1 MSTAGISYKSIK
13 EKLLESDEVRQEY
26 DALEFRYKIVKK
38 IAELRKNDKIT
49 QEELAIRLKTTK
61 SVVSRIESGNQNVSV
76 DMVRKIVNAL
86 GKEVDIVIKQH

>member
-1 MSTAGISYKSIK
+1 MSKAGISYKIIK

-26 DALEFRYKIVKK
+26 DALEFRYKVVKK

-61 SVVSRIESGNQNVSV
+61 SVVSKIESGNQNVSV
-76 DMVRKIVNAL
+76 DMVHKIVNAL
-86 GKEVDIVIKQH
+86 GKEVDIVIK

>member
-1 MSTAGISYKSIK
+1 MSKAGISYKIIK

-26 DALEFRYKIVKK
+26 DALEFRYKVVKK

-76 DMVRKIVNAL
+76 DMVHKIVNAL
-86 GKEVDIVIKQH
+86 GKEVDIVIK

>member
-1 MSTAGISYKSIK
+1 MNKAGVSYKIIK

-26 DALEFRYKIVKK
+26 DALEFRYKVVKK

-76 DMVRKIVNAL
+76 DMVQKIVNAL
-86 GKEVDIVIKQH
+86 GKEVDIVIK

>member
-1 MSTAGISYKSIK
+1 MSKTGVSYKIIK
-13 EKLLESDEVRQEY
+13 EKLLESDQVRQEY

-38 IAELRKNDKIT
+38 IAELRKNNKIT

-76 DMVRKIVNAL
+76 DMVQKIVNAL
-86 GKEVDIVIKQH
+86 GKEVDIVIK

>member
-1 MSTAGISYKSIK
+1 MNKAGISYKIIK

-26 DALEFRYKIVKK
+26 DALEFRYKIIKK
-38 IAELRKNDKIT
+38 IAELRKNNKIT

-76 DMVRKIVNAL
+76 DMVQKIINAL
-86 GKEVDIVIKQH
+86 GKEVDIVIK

>member
-1 MSTAGISYKSIK
+1 MSKAGISYKIIK

-26 DALEFRYKIVKK
+26 DALEFRYKVVKK

-76 DMVRKIVNAL
+76 DMVHKIVNAL
-86 GKEVDIVIKQH
+86 GKEVVL

>member
-1 MSTAGISYKSIK
+1 MSKAGISYKIIK

-76 DMVRKIVNAL
+76 DMVQKIVNAL
-86 GKEVDIVIKQH
+86 GKEVDIVIK

>member
-1 MSTAGISYKSIK
+1 MSKAGISYKIIK

-26 DALEFRYKIVKK
+26 DALEFRYKVVKK

-76 DMVRKIVNAL
+76 DMVQKIVNAL
-86 GKEVDIVIKQH
+86 GKEVDIVIK

>member
-1 MSTAGISYKSIK
+1 MSKAGVSYKIIK
-13 EKLLESDEVRQEY
+13 VKLLESDEVRQEY

-76 DMVRKIVNAL
+76 DMVQKIVNAL
-86 GKEVDIVIKQH
+86 GKEVDIVIK

>member
-1 MSTAGISYKSIK
+1 MSKAGVSYKIIK

-26 DALEFRYKIVKK
+26 DALEFRYKIVRK
-38 IAELRKNDKIT
+38 IAELRRNDKIT

-76 DMVRKIVNAL
+76 DMVQKIVNAL
-86 GKEVDIVIKQH
+86 GKEVDIVIK

>member
-1 MSTAGISYKSIK
+1 MSKAGISYKIIK

-26 DALEFRYKIVKK
+26 DALEFRYKVEKK

-76 DMVRKIVNAL
+76 DMVHKIVNAL
-86 GKEVDIVIKQH
+86 GKEVDIVIK

>member
-1 MSTAGISYKSIK
+1 MSKAGISYKIIK

-26 DALEFRYKIVKK
+26 DALEFRYKVEKK

-76 DMVRKIVNAL
+76 DMV
-86 GKEVDIVIKQH
+86 

>member
-1 MSTAGISYKSIK
+1 MSKAGISYKIIK

-26 DALEFRYKIVKK
+26 DALEFRYKVEKK

-76 DMVRKIVNAL
+76 DMVQKIVNAL
-86 GKEVDIVIKQH
+86 GKEVDIVIK